1 MTQEYE
7 YARIQYGTEA
17 LEEGV
22 SELPPGVIYIQ
33 YEETEVTE
41 PHE

>member
-7 YARIQYGTEA
+7 YARIQYGTKE
-17 LEEGV
+17 LIEGE
-22 SELPPGVIYIQ
+22 SNLPSGVIYIQ

>member
-7 YARIQYGTEA
+7 YARIQYGTAE
-17 LEEGV
+17 LIEGE
-22 SELPPGVIYIQ
+22 SDLPPGVIYIQ

-41 PHE
+41 ADE